1 MLDIMSAQNQIE
13 ALISNI
19 GQVIVGKRDVIEL
32 TVTAMLTGGHV
43 LLEDIPGV
51 GKTQLAASLA
61 ASCGGAF
68 NRLQLTPDVMP
79 SDVTGFTL
87 IDQSTRQM
95 VFRQGAAFC
104 NFLLA
109 DEINRA
115 SPKTQSAL
123 LEVMEELQISIDGK
137 TYEIPTPFMV
147 LATQNPI
154 DTFGTYHLPEAQMDR
169 FLMRLKMGYPG
180 RDNELTI
187 LNNTG
192 RLQAKDLS
200 PVTGPDGIEE
210 LKLLVQTIHCSERI
224 SSYILDIAEATRQS
238 EEILLGVSP
247 RGSLALHHA
256 SRSFALVQGRDYVA
270 PDDVK
275 RLAPHVLSH
284 RILLTPQGR
293 SRYGGAEEAI
303 LALLDRIEVPTC

>member
-1 MLDIMSAQNQIE
+1 MSAQNQIE

-123 LEVMEELQISIDGK
+123 LEVMEESQISIDGK

-187 LNNTG
+187 LNKTG

-200 PVTGPDGIEE
+200 PVTGPDDIEE
-210 LKLLVQTIHCSERI
+210 LKLLAQTIHCSERI

-293 SRYGGAEEAI
+293 SRYGGAEGAI

>member
-1 MLDIMSAQNQIE
+1 MSAQNQIE

-123 LEVMEELQISIDGK
+123 LEVMEESQISIDGK

-187 LNNTG
+187 LNKTG

-224 SSYILDIAEATRQS
+224 SSYILDITEATRQS

-293 SRYGGAEEAI
+293 SRYGGAEKAI